1 MRKILDFKALIVDL
15 DKIMGCKGYNLY
27 IYDEINNT
35 SYKISELDSPVYF
48 HLSKFQFTRRITR
61 AEITGCFGLGPNQLI
76 VGKKGIFNYTEKS
89 KSKKIFSTP
98 RGSKPLNICV
108 LPNNHAYFGEYFQ
121 NIEKKAV
128 NIYGTHNNGV
138 SWNIV
143 FTFAAGNINHIH
155 GLFYDKFTNRIWVS
169 TGDRENECIIGYT
182 DDEFESFNEVFRG
195 GQEYRSC
202 LLFFYPKFIVF
213 ATDSQYIQNEIRCFD
228 RKTLE
233 IRTLAKIQG
242 SAIKG
247 GQTGEVSFLST
258 TVEPSEVNK
267 DKDSHVWV
275 TKDGSHWHDVY
286 SAPKDRWPSIFQFG
300 TFEFPQYKSP
310 IKDKLY
316 CSGRALKGCDGKTIC
331 IDISDI

>member
-1 MRKILDFKALIVDL
+1 MIDYKVILVKDDTITA
-15 DKIMGCKGYNLY
+15 CRGYNLY
-27 IYDEINNT
+27 ACDEEFK
-35 SYKISELDSPVYF
+35 SVHKIGLLKDTKYF
-48 HLSKFQFTRRITR
+48 CLSQTRASRRLVR
-61 AEITGCFGLGPNQLI
+61 AEITGCYEITPDHLI
-76 VGKKGIFNYTEKS
+76 VVAKKGLFILMKENDIAVKCFT
-89 KSKKIFSTP
+89 TP

-128 NIYGTHNNGV
+128 NIYGTLNNGGA
-138 SWNIV
+138 WNIV

-155 GLFYDKFTNRIWVS
+155 GLFYDRFTNRIWVS

-213 ATDSQYIQNEIRCFD
+213 ATDSQYIQHEIRCFD

-233 IRTLAKIQG
+233 IKTLAKIQG

-247 GQTGEVSFLST
+247 GQSGEVSFLST

-267 DKDSHVWV
+267 VKNSHVWV
-275 TKDGSHWHDVY
+275 TKDGLHWHDVY

>member
-1 MRKILDFKALIVDL
+1 MIDYKVILVKDDTITA
-15 DKIMGCKGYNLY
+15 CRGYNLY
-27 IYDEINNT
+27 ACDEEFK
-35 SYKISELDSPVYF
+35 SVHKIGLLKDTMYF
-48 HLSKFQFTRRITR
+48 CLSQTRASCRLVR
-61 AEITGCFGLGPNQLI
+61 AEITGCYEITPDHLI
-76 VGKKGIFNYTEKS
+76 VVAKKGLFILMKENDIAVKCFT
-89 KSKKIFSTP
+89 TP

-128 NIYGTHNNGV
+128 NIYGTLNNGG

-233 IRTLAKIQG
+233 IKTLAKIQG

-247 GQTGEVSFLST
+247 GQYGEVSFLST
-258 TVEPSEVNK
+258 TVEPSVVNK
-267 DKDSHVWV
+267 VKNSHVWV
-275 TKDGSHWHDVY
+275 TKDGLHWHDVY

-310 IKDKLY
+310 IKKLY